1 MPGSLGEQSEPAITS
16 SPARLYRRRAQ
27 QIIARVQVLI
37 VDDSADAAA
46 SLTMLLE
53 LEDIAAQ
60 SAGDAETA
68 LQIVAND
75 APVLMLIDIG
85 LPGMNG
91 YELAQRLRQ
100 MPQLRGATLIALTG
114 REQPTAQERA
124 LFDQFWTKP
133 FDPRRLIDEVKAVL
147 SRTAERPPA

>member
-1 MPGSLGEQSEPAITS
+1 LA
-16 SPARLYRRRAQ
+16 A
-27 QIIARVQVLI
+27 VQVLI

-60 SAGDAETA
+60 SVGDAEAA
-68 LQIVAND
+68 LQFVEQTV
-75 APVLMLIDIG
+75 PLLLLIDIG

-91 YELAQRLRQ
+91 FELARRLRQ
-100 MPQLRGATLIALTG
+100 LPRLNGITLIALTG
-114 REQPTAQERA
+114 REGPSPQEQA

-133 FDPRRLIDEVKAVL
+133 FDPRRLIEEVKGVI
-147 SRTAERPPA
+147 SRTAARSPA

>member
-1 MPGSLGEQSEPAITS
+1 VNDSAPATEGC
-16 SPARLYRRRAQ
+16 
-27 QIIARVQVLI
+27 VQVLI

-53 LEDIAAQ
+53 LEDIAAH
-60 SAGDAETA
+60 SVADAEAA
-68 LQIVAND
+68 LSYVREI
-75 APVLMLIDIG
+75 APPLLLIDIG

-100 MPQLRGATLIALTG
+100 LPHLSGATLIALTG
-114 REQPTAQERA
+114 RESPAPQEQA

-133 FDPRRLIDEVKAVL
+133 FEPRRLIQEVKNVIRRA
-147 SRTAERPPA
+147 TADPRHA

>member
-1 MPGSLGEQSEPAITS
+1 M
-16 SPARLYRRRAQ
+16 
-27 QIIARVQVLI
+27 QVLI

-53 LEDIAAQ
+53 LEDIAAR
-60 SAGDAETA
+60 SVGDAETA
-68 LQIVAND
+68 LQFVEQTV
-75 APVLMLIDIG
+75 PLLLLIDIG

-100 MPQLRGATLIALTG
+100 LPQLNGATLIALTG
-114 REQPTAQERA
+114 REGPSPQEQA

-133 FDPRRLIDEVKAVL
+133 FDPLRLIEEVKGVI
-147 SRTAERPPA
+147 SRAADRSPA

>member
-1 MPGSLGEQSEPAITS
+1 VS
-16 SPARLYRRRAQ
+16 SQAA
-27 QIIARVQVLI
+27 QVLI

-60 SAGDAETA
+60 SVGDAETA
-68 LQIVAND
+68 LQLVEQTV
-75 APVLMLIDIG
+75 PLLFLIDIG

-91 YELAQRLRQ
+91 YELARKLRQ
-100 MPQLRGATLIALTG
+100 LPRLNGVTLIALTG
-114 REQPTAQERA
+114 REGASSQEQA

-133 FDPRRLIDEVKAVL
+133 FDPRRLIEEVKGVI
-147 SRTAERPPA
+147 SRAADRSPA

>member
-1 MPGSLGEQSEPAITS
+1 M
-16 SPARLYRRRAQ
+16 
-27 QIIARVQVLI
+27 QVLI

-60 SAGDAETA
+60 TAGDAEEALRMVEHTA
-68 LQIVAND
+68 PL
-75 APVLMLIDIG
+75 LFLIDIG

-91 YELAQRLRQ
+91 YQLAQRLRELQ
-100 MPQLRGATLIALTG
+100 QLRGSTLIALTG
-114 REQPTAQERA
+114 RDQPTAQEQA

-133 FDPRRLIDEVKAVL
+133 FDPKRLIDEVKSL
-147 SRTAERPPA
+147 ISRAAARPGE

>member
-1 MPGSLGEQSEPAITS
+1 
-16 SPARLYRRRAQ
+16 
-27 QIIARVQVLI
+27 VQVLI

-60 SAGDAETA
+60 SVGDAEAA
-68 LQIVAND
+68 LQFVEHTI
-75 APVLMLIDIG
+75 PLLLLIDIG

-100 MPQLRGATLIALTG
+100 LPQLNGVTLIALTG
-114 REQPTAQERA
+114 REGPSPQERA

-133 FDPRRLIDEVKAVL
+133 FDPLRLIEEVKSVIRRAADR
-147 SRTAERPPA
+147 SPA

>member
-1 MPGSLGEQSEPAITS
+1 
-16 SPARLYRRRAQ
+16 
-27 QIIARVQVLI
+27 VQVLI

-60 SAGDAETA
+60 SVGDAEAA
-68 LQIVAND
+68 LQCVERTT
-75 APVLMLIDIG
+75 PLLLLIDIG

-100 MPQLRGATLIALTG
+100 LPQLNGVTLIALTG
-114 REQPTAQERA
+114 REGPSPQERA

-133 FDPRRLIDEVKAVL
+133 FDPLRLIEEVKSVIRRAADR
-147 SRTAERPPA
+147 SPA

>member
-1 MPGSLGEQSEPAITS
+1 
-16 SPARLYRRRAQ
+16 
-27 QIIARVQVLI
+27 VQVLI

-60 SAGDAETA
+60 SASDAEEA
-68 LQIVAND
+68 LRVVEHST
-75 APVLMLIDIG
+75 PLLFLIDIG

-91 YELAQRLRQ
+91 FQLAQRLRDMQ
-100 MPQLRGATLIALTG
+100 QLRGSTLIALTG

-133 FDPRRLIDEVKAVL
+133 FDPKRLIDEVKSVITRA
-147 SRTAERPPA
+147 TDRPRE

>member
-1 MPGSLGEQSEPAITS
+1 
-16 SPARLYRRRAQ
+16 
-27 QIIARVQVLI
+27 VQVLI

-60 SAGDAETA
+60 SVGDAEAA
-68 LQIVAND
+68 LQFVESSV
-75 APVLMLIDIG
+75 PLLLLIDIG

-100 MPQLRGATLIALTG
+100 LPQMNGATLIALTG
-114 REQPTAQERA
+114 REGASPQEQA

-133 FDPRRLIDEVKAVL
+133 FDPRRLIEEVKGVI
-147 SRTAERPPA
+147 SRAADRSPA

>member
-1 MPGSLGEQSEPAITS
+1 M
-16 SPARLYRRRAQ
+16 
-27 QIIARVQVLI
+27 QVLI

-60 SAGDAETA
+60 SVGDAEAA
-68 LQIVAND
+68 LRLIESVT
-75 APVLMLIDIG
+75 PVLLLIDIG

-91 YELAQRLRQ
+91 FELAQRLRQ
-100 MPQLRGATLIALTG
+100 MPQLNGATLIALTG
-114 REQPTAQERA
+114 REQPAAHEQA

-133 FDPRRLIDEVKAVL
+133 FDPLRLIEEVKIVI
-147 SRTAERPPA
+147 SRAAARPPA

>member
-1 MPGSLGEQSEPAITS
+1 M
-16 SPARLYRRRAQ
+16 
-27 QIIARVQVLI
+27 QVLI

-60 SAGDAETA
+60 SVGDAEEA
-68 LQIVAND
+68 LRFVAGST
-75 APVLMLIDIG
+75 PLLLLIDIG

-91 YELAQRLRQ
+91 YELARRLRQ
-100 MPQLRGATLIALTG
+100 RPQLNGATLIALTG
-114 REQPTAQERA
+114 REQPGAQERA

-133 FDPRRLIDEVKAVL
+133 FDPRRLIEEVKAVI
-147 SRTAERPPA
+147 SRAPVSPPA

>member
-1 MPGSLGEQSEPAITS
+1 M
-16 SPARLYRRRAQ
+16 
-27 QIIARVQVLI
+27 QVLI

-53 LEDIAAQ
+53 LEDIVAQ
-60 SAGDAETA
+60 SVGDAEAA
-68 LQIVAND
+68 LQFVAD
-75 APVLMLIDIG
+75 RTPLLMLIDIG

-100 MPQLRGATLIALTG
+100 LPQMRGATLIALTG
-114 REQPTAQERA
+114 REQPTAQEQA

-133 FDPRRLIDEVKAVL
+133 FDPRRLIEEVKAVINRAAVSPL
-147 SRTAERPPA
+147 A

>member
-1 MPGSLGEQSEPAITS
+1 
-16 SPARLYRRRAQ
+16 
-27 QIIARVQVLI
+27 VQVLI

-60 SAGDAETA
+60 SVGDAEAA
-68 LQIVAND
+68 LELVAGTT
-75 APVLMLIDIG
+75 PLLLLIDIG

-91 YELAQRLRQ
+91 YELAERLRQ
-100 MPQLRGATLIALTG
+100 LPQMNGATLIALTG
-114 REQPTAQERA
+114 REHPGAHEQA

-133 FDPRRLIDEVKAVL
+133 FDPRRLIEEVKSVISRAAV
-147 SRTAERPPA
+147 SPPA

>member
-1 MPGSLGEQSEPAITS
+1 
-16 SPARLYRRRAQ
+16 
-27 QIIARVQVLI
+27 VQDLI

-60 SAGDAETA
+60 SVADAEAA
-68 LQIVAND
+68 LRCVESSV
-75 APVLMLIDIG
+75 PLLFLIDIG

-91 YELAQRLRQ
+91 FELARRLRQ
-100 MPQLRGATLIALTG
+100 LPQLNGATLIALTG
-114 REQPTAQERA
+114 RDQPGGPERA

-133 FDPRRLIDEVKAVL
+133 FEPRRLIEEVKTVISRAAVN
-147 SRTAERPPA
+147 PPA

>member
-1 MPGSLGEQSEPAITS
+1 M
-16 SPARLYRRRAQ
+16 
-27 QIIARVQVLI
+27 QVLI

-60 SAGDAETA
+60 SVGDAEGA
-68 LQIVAND
+68 LRVVAD
-75 APVLMLIDIG
+75 RTPLLMLIDIG

-91 YELAQRLRQ
+91 YELARHLRQ
-100 MPQLRGATLIALTG
+100 LPQLGGVTLIALTG
-114 REQPTAQERA
+114 REKSSAQEQA

-133 FDPRRLIDEVKAVL
+133 FDPRRLIEEVKSVINRAAV
-147 SRTAERPPA
+147 SPPA